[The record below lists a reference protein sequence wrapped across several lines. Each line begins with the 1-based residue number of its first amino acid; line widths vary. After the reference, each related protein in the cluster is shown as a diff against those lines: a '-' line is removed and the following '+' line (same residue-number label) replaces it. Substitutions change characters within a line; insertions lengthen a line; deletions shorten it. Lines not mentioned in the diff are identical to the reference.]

1 MHLFISIEI
10 LIRNIQKYSA
20 QDFSSPFKYFRL
32 VELCDIYENN
42 KRNAKQKAWEFVLTK
57 SIISL

>member
-32 VELCDIYENN
+32 VELCDIYKNDKKMLNKKPEN
-42 KRNAKQKAWEFVLTK
+42 
-57 SIISL
+57 SY